1 MFIKLGLENFTFIL
15 NSFNFDS
22 LVNYMYVIVNLARGV
37 NHALRDV
44 QNMFALTVQCS
55 WHRP

>member
-22 LVNYMYVIVNLARGV
+22 LVNYVIVNLARGV

-44 QNMFALTVQCS
+44 QNMFALTVVGTVLS
-55 WHRP
+55 W

>member
-22 LVNYMYVIVNLARGV
+22 LVYNYVIVNLARGV

-44 QNMFALTVQCS
+44 QNMFALTVVGTVLS
-55 WHRP
+55 W